1 VYYKKKLMT
10 FVIRRGH
17 MFTIEMFALLRC

>member
-1 VYYKKKLMT
+1 MT